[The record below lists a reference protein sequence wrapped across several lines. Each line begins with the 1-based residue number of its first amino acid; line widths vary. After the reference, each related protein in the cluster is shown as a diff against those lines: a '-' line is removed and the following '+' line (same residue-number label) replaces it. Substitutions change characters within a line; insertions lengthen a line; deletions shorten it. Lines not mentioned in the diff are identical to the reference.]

1 MSMSRRAKRM
11 ERTHKR
17 NSQGGG
23 LNLTALMD
31 IFTILVFFLMVNQSD
46 VTVQSSDSI
55 ELPVSIADKQPEEQ
69 VTVLITK
76 DEILVQGR
84 AVVSTAAVIASKDDE
99 IAELKAELEH
109 FAKRTPLSVDE
120 VNQGRPIT
128 IMGDKSTAYSLLKKV
143 MNTCAKAEFNNISLA
158 IEQHS
163 AEGGASNG

>member
-1 MSMSRRAKRM
+1 MSMSHRAKRM

-17 NSQGGG
+17 NKQGGG

-46 VTVQSSDSI
+46 VQVQSSDSI

-69 VTVLITK
+69 VTILITK
-76 DEILVQGR
+76 DDILVQGR
-84 AVVSTAAVIASKDDE
+84 AIVQTSKVIASDAEE
-99 IAELKAELEH
+99 IAELKAELAH
-109 FAKRTPLSVDE
+109 FAQRTPLTSDE

-128 IMGDKSTAYSLLKKV
+128 IMGDRNTAYSLLKKV

-158 IEQHS
+158 IEQAS
-163 AEGGASNG
+163 QNGGAS

>member
-11 ERTHKR
+11 QRTHKR
-17 NSQGGG
+17 NSQSGG

-46 VTVQSSDSI
+46 VSVQSSDSI

-76 DEILVQGR
+76 DDILVQGR
-84 AVVSTAAVIASKDDE
+84 AIVKTAEVIASKDEE
-99 IAELKAELEH
+99 IAALKEELQYLAQ
-109 FAKRTPLSVDE
+109 RTPIASDAI
-120 VNQGRPIT
+120 NDGRPIT

-158 IEQHS
+158 IEQ
-163 AEGGASNG
+163 AVAGGGEA

>member
-17 NSQGGG
+17 NSQAGG

-46 VTVQSSDSI
+46 VTVQNNDSI
-55 ELPVSIADKQPEEQ
+55 ELPVSIASKQPEEQ

-76 DEILVQGR
+76 DDILVQGR
-84 AVVSTAAVIASKDDE
+84 TVAKTAQVIASNDEE
-99 IAELKAELEH
+99 IAELKEELEYL
-109 FAKRTPLSVDE
+109 AKRTPLQADE
-120 VNQGRPIT
+120 INEGRPIT

-158 IEQHS
+158 IEQ
-163 AEGGASNG
+163 AGGEGA